1 MTLARRLRVASAA
14 SVIGPKTHMATLLLD
29 ADDDAPLD
37 DAPEGGRL
45 CAAGGGG
52 LSRTK
57 GGEGEWRLAGESRRG
72 GEREAQSVIGAERSG
87 AGASANAGG
96 VGPSLGERW

>member
-1 MTLARRLRVASAA
+1 MAA
-14 SVIGPKTHMATLLLD
+14 LLLD

-52 LSRTK
+52 LSRSK
-57 GGEGEWRLAGESRRG
+57 GGEGEGRLAGESRRG
-72 GEREAQSVIGAERSG
+72 GEREAQSVLRAERPG
-87 AGASANAGG
+87 VGASASAGG
-96 VGPSLGERW
+96 VGPASGERW